1 MLDRFRPRFYFDAD
15 GGGNGGSG
23 NGGDG
28 SDAGE
33 NAGDGN
39 NTITF
44 TSEQQAHIDKLLGDR
59 LAREKKTLRKS
70 IEDELKAEA
79 AKANL
84 SEVEKLKAEKAEAE
98 KKAADT
104 TTVADKRII
113 NAESRIQAAA
123 LGVAPERI
131 SYVLKLADLTTV
143 EIGDD
148 GEPDAKAIKTAL
160 EAVKKELPE
169 LFSGEVRPKRSGF
182 DFTGGGGGSGKT
194 DMNAFIRRG
203 AGR

>member
-1 MLDRFRPRFYFDAD
+1 MLDRFRPRFYFAPED
-15 GGGNGGSG
+15 GGGGGNPSEKDGNPNGE
-23 NGGDG
+23 
-28 SDAGE
+28 GE
-33 NAGDGN
+33 NNPGGEKTLTQEEFDRAL
-39 NTITF
+39 T
-44 TSEQQAHIDKLLGDR
+44 AR
-59 LAREKKTLRKS
+59 LARERKSWEKTLK
-70 IEDELKAEA
+70 EEQEKAKMTEA
-79 AKANL
+79 
-84 SEVEKLKAEKAEAE
+84 EKLKAEKEEAD
-98 KKAADT
+98 KRADEVK
-104 TTVADKRII
+104 TVADKRII

-182 DFTGGGGGSGKT
+182 DFSGGGGGGGKS
-194 DMNAFIRRG
+194 DMNAFIRRA